1 MSLAR
6 KRLEHKAISVKQK
19 SFSLSLF
26 LSVERA
32 PQKEL
37 KAQKDHQ
44 NPEKTL

>member
-1 MSLAR
+1 MSLIMIR
-6 KRLEHKAISVKQK
+6 PEHEAISVKQK
-19 SFSLSLF
+19 SFPLSLF